1 LPIRA
6 VRSDAEISAIKVD
19 DQSMAQRVG
28 RAMSMRLNS
37 NASKNDRFAK
47 TMPNDRA
54 TATSNHECA
63 A

>member
-6 VRSDAEISAIKVD
+6 ARSDAEISAIKVD

-28 RAMSMRLNS
+28 RAMSMHLNP

-54 TATSNHECA
+54 TATSYHECA